1 MAEANYSAGS
11 ACGYDG
17 DRLTSVRVNQ
27 RRRGDAADV
36 FREIV
41 RRTDGKP

>member
-11 ACGYDG
+11 AFGYDG
-17 DRLTSVRVNQ
+17 DRRTSLRVNQ
-27 RRRGDAADV
+27 RRRGDGADV

-41 RRTDGKP
+41 RRTDGRP